1 MSKNV
6 FSGMMP
12 ALMTPCKPDR
22 TPDFDA
28 LVRKGQELVGAG
40 MAGVIY
46 CGSMGDW
53 PLLTDEQRMTGVEG
67 LVKAG
72 LRVIVGTGAQNPMRA
87 AALAAHA
94 NKVGAAGLMV
104 IPRVLSR
111 GSSAAAQYAHFAG
124 ILEAGGN
131 LPAVIYNSPYY
142 GFETKADL
150 FFALHDKYPQLVGF
164 KEFGSAQAMSYAAE
178 HITGKSES
186 LTLMVGV
193 DTEVFHGYVNCGAK
207 GAITGIGNVLPKE
220 VLHLASLCEKAA
232 MGDATARQQAL
243 ELEGALRVLSTFD
256 VGVDLVLFFKY
267 LMVLEGHREY
277 ELHFNPTDSL
287 SESQKRFARRH
298 HPKHQSDH
306 HLVPAAPKSAES

>member
-28 LVRKGQELVGAG
+28 LVRKGKELVGAG

-53 PLLTDEQRMTGVEG
+53 PLLSDEQRMSGVEG

-150 FFALHDKYPQLVGF
+150 FFALHDKYPQLIGF

-232 MGDATARQQAL
+232 LGDAPARQQAL

-287 SESQKRFARRH
+287 SDSQKRFARNQLELFKRWY
-298 HPKHQSDH
+298 
-306 HLVPAAPKSAES
+306 AAWSPH

>member
-28 LVRKGQELVGAG
+28 LVRKGQELVGDG

-232 MGDATARQQAL
+232 MGDATARQQAM

-287 SESQKRFARRH
+287 SESQKRFARNQLELFKRWYAAWV
-298 HPKHQSDH
+298 KH
-306 HLVPAAPKSAES
+306 

>member
-28 LVRKGQELVGAG
+28 LVRKGKELVGAG

-53 PLLTDEQRMTGVEG
+53 PLLSDEQRMTGVEG

-150 FFALHDKYPQLVGF
+150 FFALHDKYPQLLGF

-232 MGDATARQQAL
+232 LGDAPARQQAL
-243 ELEGALRVLSTFD
+243 ALEGALRVLSTFD

-287 SESQKRFARRH
+287 SESQKRFARNQLELFKRWYAAWV
-298 HPKHQSDH
+298 KH
-306 HLVPAAPKSAES
+306 

>member
-28 LVRKGQELVGAG
+28 LVRKGKELVGAG

-53 PLLTDEQRMTGVEG
+53 PLLSDEQRMSGVEG

-94 NKVGAAGLMV
+94 NQVGAAGLME

-150 FFALHDKYPQLVGF
+150 FFALHDKYPQLLGF

-220 VLHLASLCEKAA
+220 VLHLATLCEKAA
-232 MGDATARQQAL
+232 MGDATSRQQAL

-287 SESQKRFARRH
+287 SDSQKRFARNQLELFKRWY
-298 HPKHQSDH
+298 
-306 HLVPAAPKSAES
+306 AAWSPH

>member
-1 MSKNV
+1 MNKNI

-28 LVRKGQELVGAG
+28 LVRKGKELVGAG

-53 PLLTDEQRMTGVEG
+53 PLLSDEQRMTGVEG

-87 AALAAHA
+87 AALATHA
-94 NKVGAAGLMV
+94 NQVGAAGLMV

-150 FFALHDKYPQLVGF
+150 FFALHDKYPQLIGF

-232 MGDATARQQAL
+232 LGDAPARQQAL

-287 SESQKRFARRH
+287 SDSQKRFARNQLELFKRWY
-298 HPKHQSDH
+298 
-306 HLVPAAPKSAES
+306 AAWSPH

>member
-53 PLLTDEQRMTGVEG
+53 PLLSDEQRMTGVEG

-150 FFALHDKYPQLVGF
+150 FFALRDKYPQLVGF

-178 HITGKSES
+178 HITGKSEN

-232 MGDATARQQAL
+232 MGDATARRQAL

-287 SESQKRFARRH
+287 SESQKRFARNQLMLFKRWYAAWV
-298 HPKHQSDH
+298 KH
-306 HLVPAAPKSAES
+306 

>member
-94 NKVGAAGLMV
+94 HKVGAAGLMV

-142 GFETKADL
+142 GFETKADM

-287 SESQKRFARRH
+287 SESQKRFARNQLELFKRWYAAWV
-298 HPKHQSDH
+298 KH
-306 HLVPAAPKSAES
+306 